1 MHLRGHGNI
10 LKRLLLQV
18 CGLNLGLLMRQL
30 LGVGTPRGLQGRAYA
45 LGDALLLALRR
56 FWGLVPRSPAFIPG
70 NWTDPSW
77 IRLMTP
83 THLHI
88 LPGLQEGSSAT
99 GC

>member
-30 LGVGTPRGLQGRAYA
+30 TGFGTPRGLQGRAYA
-45 LGDALLLALRR
+45 LSLVSRPAALM
-56 FWGLVPRSPAFIPG
+56 PG

-99 GC
+99 AC